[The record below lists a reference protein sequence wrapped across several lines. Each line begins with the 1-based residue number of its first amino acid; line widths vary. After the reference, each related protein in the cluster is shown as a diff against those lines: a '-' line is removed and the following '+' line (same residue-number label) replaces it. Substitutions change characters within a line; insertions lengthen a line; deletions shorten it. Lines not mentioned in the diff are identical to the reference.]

1 MVRRQ
6 PAPTLPLR
14 ERSEEF
20 IPALMRD
27 APRLPNRP
35 AVSRGKLAAKL
46 QRGHLADSGLEV
58 SDHTVDV
65 ESDSHFLFFFLSS
78 SFFSGASQ
86 IVHMYHRSGTKS
98 TSDSHHEHCFG
109 CMRGLIR
116 QAPGNS

>member
-1 MVRRQ
+1 GVRRQ

-20 IPALMRD
+20 VPALLRD
-27 APRLPNRP
+27 APRLPDRP

-46 QRGHLADSGLEV
+46 PRGHLADSGLEV
-58 SDHTVDV
+58 GDHTVDV
-65 ESDSHFLFFFLSS
+65 ESDSHFFFFLSS

-86 IVHMYHRSGTKS
+86 IGQMRHRSGTKS
-98 TSDSHHEHCFG
+98 KSDSHHEHCFG

-116 QAPGNS
+116 QAPGNL